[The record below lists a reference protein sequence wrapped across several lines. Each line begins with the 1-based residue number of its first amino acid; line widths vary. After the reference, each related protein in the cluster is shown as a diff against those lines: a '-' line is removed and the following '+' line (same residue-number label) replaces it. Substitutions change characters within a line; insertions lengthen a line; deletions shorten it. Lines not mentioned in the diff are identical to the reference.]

1 VRDVVMIDAY
11 TGDEPDGIGII
22 NMMQLCSRITMY
34 IAQLLWIEDDVTGK
48 SKSNKMSFF

>member
-1 VRDVVMIDAY
+1 MIDAY
-11 TGDEPDGIGII
+11 TGDELDGIGII
-22 NMMQLCSRITMY
+22 NMMQCSRITMY